1 MLLLIFLVLVP
12 IFRLVTFF
20 YRRSR
25 LKSLNKIYDNYISGE
40 PLKSKLGKP
49 ISFYQYQ
56 PEITNLMELCGVDD
70 FIFSAQKSQEAM
82 FKTQKAFHRAIGSMW
97 LEIKRSF
104 FPNTYLRYLVNL
116 PMMISKK
123 VGITPSKSLALVL
136 YLLYIGIGYVDTAT
150 AVYKI
155 IELVSS
161 LSI

>member
-1 MLLLIFLVLVP
+1 MLLLIFLVLIP
-12 IFRLVTFF
+12 IFRLATLC
-20 YRRSR
+20 YRHAR
-25 LKSLNKIYDNYISGE
+25 LKSLNKIYYNYISRK

-56 PEITNLMELCGVDD
+56 PEITSLMELCGVED
-70 FIFSAQKSQEAM
+70 FVFSAQTSQEAM

-116 PMMISKK
+116 PMMISRK

-136 YLLYIGIGYVDTAT
+136 YLLYIGIGYIDTAT

-155 IELVSS
+155 IELIGG
-161 LSI
+161 LAA